1 MSFNDLQG
9 LLNDRFHVV
18 SDLFTG
24 ICLCLRILSYN
35 RIISSYSVLIDL
47 ARVELL
53 TISYSK
59 EIFEITYFAS
69 GAFGDDAADLMTRL

>member
-1 MSFNDLQG
+1 MSEN
-9 LLNDRFHVV
+9 
-18 SDLFTG
+18 
-24 ICLCLRILSYN
+24 LSYN

-47 ARVELL
+47 ARVELV

-69 GAFGDDAADLMTRL
+69 GTFGDDAADLMTEL

>member
-1 MSFNDLQG
+1 MPFNDLQG
-9 LLNDRFHVV
+9 VLSDQFYVI

-47 ARVELL
+47 ARVELVK
-53 TISYSK
+53 ISYSRD
-59 EIFEITYFAS
+59 IFEITYLAS
-69 GAFGDDAADLMTRL
+69 GDATADLMSRL